1 MPQAI
6 FMSDTALAARYQVSR
21 ATIWRW
27 AQARRLPNP
36 IKLSEGCTRWRLAEV
51 EQWEHEQLKAS
62 GLQKPSQSD

>member
-27 AQARRLPNP
+27 AQAKRFPDP
-36 IKLSEGCTRWRLAEV
+36 VKLSEGCTRWRLADV
-51 EQWEHEQLKAS
+51 EKWENERFKGNGAGQ
-62 GLQKPSQSD
+62 

>member
-27 AQARRLPNP
+27 AQARRFPNP

-51 EQWEHEQLKAS
+51 EQWESEQLKAS
-62 GLQKPSQSD
+62 GLQKRSESD